1 MAIFSVAFDRIQF
14 RDRIISRPKNTIAIA
29 NCEGEIILFAD
40 HPSSL
45 LYGARAYFFYFCI
58 QANGASNSYCLLKS
72 VPTSKYESYYQLWLI
87 WVMYDVIF
95 QGWIVRIWTH
105 PRKKGEIVF
114 DPCQSSCKEGVT
126 GRECSR
132 CAKGYVQS
140 KSLEAPCTKRPNSK
154 SHDPTSGLH
163 NQTGSHPRVIPIND
177 SFPSM
182 THQVNLR

>member
-1 MAIFSVAFDRIQF
+1 MLPLTASNFATTK
-14 RDRIISRPKNTIAIA
+14 IIATA

-72 VPTSKYESYYQLWLI
+72 VPTSKYESYNHQWLI
-87 WVMYDVIF
+87 AHLGMSHKT
-95 QGWIVRIWTH
+95 RISRLDCSHLNPPTQK
-105 PRKKGEIVF
+105 RGNSVF

-154 SHDPTSGLH
+154 SHDPTSGFH
-163 NQTGSHPRVIPIND
+163 CQTGSHPKVILIND
-177 SFPSM
+177 SSSQPPLNRHPNFALS
-182 THQVNLR
+182 